1 MPVAPR
7 HSSLPHPRRALAH
20 GPAGRTAAAAGL
32 CAALLAGATLRSQG
46 DQAPATANPG
56 AREAMWYAP
65 TAADWAKPVQ
75 IRWQRTWQ
83 DAVALARA
91 EQRPILVCVNMDGE
105 IASEHYAGVRYRDPE
120 IAKLYTPYV
129 CVVASVFRHNPRDYD
144 DQGRRIECP
153 RFGGCTCGEHIAL
166 EPLVYAK
173 FLDGQRVAPRHI
185 MVEVGDGDAVAKKFD
200 VYYAFDTKSVFA
212 AIQDGIAQRSQPVRP
227 VVRGDRSLLERV
239 QSPDSADREAVEQA
253 FASGSPQQQQA
264 LLAAAD
270 QLGAAAPVELLRL
283 ALHGLD
289 PAAAAKARG
298 LLAQSTAPGA
308 DELLGEALRAPL
320 SSEQKQPLVAALERL
335 GATSPR
341 ARALAVVHQG
351 LGKPSAAVDPAAWQR
366 ALVGGGSYAAV
377 AGAAAE
383 PQAAADEDPLA
394 AAETSLIALRNQPG
408 ARQRRLLRLDAEA
421 AAARAAERDA
431 ANPRLVA
438 VQALLAA
445 ERGAMP
451 EAYALAERAARALPP
466 DAGSPLAA
474 AVLFLFAEA
483 RQEAIVAAHRQKQT
497 WPPEWL
503 ADVHA
508 TYEVLARH
516 PHGTAQHVGHH
527 YDFLAWFGGADAAQ
541 AALEA
546 GLQRFPTAAPL
557 HERLRTSLLRQ
568 RGVDALEST
577 YERLLQAPGA
587 DQPALSHFAGYAAL
601 VAAEHHRR
609 RGNASAALAAYAR
622 AEQRLA
628 AAAADPGQ
636 AASSAH
642 FTAIACFGVARV
654 HFENGEFDRSLAA
667 LCRGFTTCPEATP
680 ALDGLNL
687 SGADTAR
694 MLVQK
699 LDALGQTEALA
710 RLRAAMAS
718 LDPELLRLP
727 DYERQGPGP
736 AGGGGRPNR
745 RNR

>member
-1 MPVAPR
+1 V
-7 HSSLPHPRRALAH
+7 LL
-20 GPAGRTAAAAGL
+20 GGAA
-32 CAALLAGATLRSQG
+32 LRSQG
-46 DQAPATANPG
+46 DPAPATANPG

-129 CVVASVFRHNPRDYD
+129 CVIASVFRHNPRDYD
-144 DQGRRIECP
+144 EQGRRIECP

-173 FLDGQRVAPRHI
+173 FLAGQRVAPRHL
-185 MVEVGDGDAVAKKFD
+185 MVEVGEGDATAVKFD
-200 VYYAFDTKSVFA
+200 VYYAFDTKSVFG
-212 AIQDGIAQRSQPVRP
+212 AIQDGIAQRHQPVRP

-253 FASGSPQQQQA
+253 FAAGSPQQQQA

-289 PAAAAKARG
+289 PAAAAKARA
-298 LLAQSTAPGA
+298 LLAQSTVPGA

-320 SSEQKQPLVAALERL
+320 SAEQKQPLVSALERL

-351 LGKPSAAVDPAAWQR
+351 LAKPSAAVDPAAWQQ
-366 ALVGGGSYAAV
+366 ALAGGGSYAA
-377 AGAAAE
+377 APGAAAD
-383 PQAAADEDPLA
+383 PQAAAAADADPLEV
-394 AAETSLIALRNQPG
+394 AETSLIALRSKPG
-408 ARQRRLLRLDAEA
+408 ERQRRLLLLDAEA
-421 AAARAAERDA
+421 AVARAAA
-431 ANPRLVA
+431 HGTASPRLFT

-445 ERGAMP
+445 ERGARA
-451 EAYALAERAARALPP
+451 EAYTLAEQAARALPP

-516 PHGTAQHVGHH
+516 PHGTAEHVGHH

-609 RGNASAALAAYAR
+609 RGNAAAALAAYAR
-622 AEQRLA
+622 AEQRFA
-628 AAAADPGQ
+628 AAAAAPTQ
-636 AASSAH
+636 AAPSAH
-642 FTAIACFGVARV
+642 FTAIACFGAARV
-654 HFENGEFDRSLAA
+654 RFESGELDQALDA

-710 RLRAAMAS
+710 RLRAAMAR

-727 DYERQGPGP
+727 DYERQGPAP
-736 AGGGGRPNR
+736 AGGPGRPVR